1 MGRGGQA
8 KTNKYPP
15 FQVVV
20 SSPFLYHEAIFTL
33 FSCIPVGNAASL
45 LLLLCPPSAQSTRV
59 RNLSKHE
66 HLTWAL
72 WVIYLS
78 SLSISE
84 HLWASLSTL
93 STSLER
99 HEQSWSTL
107 NKSLEQF
114 GLATA
119 GWSQTYDTACNFSSG
134 VRNQKT
140 EGPKF
145 TANFCGVAQN
155 EQ

>member
-1 MGRGGQA
+1 MGRVDQA
-8 KTNKYPP
+8 KKKIYPP

-20 SSPFLYHEAIFTL
+20 SSPLLYHEAIFTL

-78 SLSISE
+78 AMSNPE
-84 HLWASLSTL
+84 APW
-93 STSLER
+93 TS
-99 HEQSWSTL
+99 H
-107 NKSLEQF
+107 
-114 GLATA
+114 
-119 GWSQTYDTACNFSSG
+119 SSSS
-134 VRNQKT
+134 
-140 EGPKF
+140 
-145 TANFCGVAQN
+145 A
-155 EQ
+155 